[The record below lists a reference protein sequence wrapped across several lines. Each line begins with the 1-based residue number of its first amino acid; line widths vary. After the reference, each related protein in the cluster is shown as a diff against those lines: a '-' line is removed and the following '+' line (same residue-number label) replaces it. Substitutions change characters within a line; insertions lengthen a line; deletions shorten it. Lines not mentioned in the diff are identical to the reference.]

1 MEHIVQFAIGIDDKA
16 IIDRVTARAEDII
29 LNEIKN
35 NAKIAIFERNRYG
48 SSFTKKPTYF
58 FEDKIDI
65 FLQENKD
72 EIIEMTAKRLAERL
86 SRTTAAKTVLARKI
100 ND

>member
-35 NAKIAIFERNRYG
+35 DAKMAIFERNHYG
-48 SSFTKKPTYF
+48 SLFTEKPTYF

-72 EIIEMTAKRLAERL
+72 KIIEMTAKRLAERL
-86 SRTTAAKTVLARKI
+86 SRTKAAKAILEG
-100 ND
+100 D